1 MGVFLKV
8 EACCKVTTRGAV
20 SKLFMLEGVMFL
32 RCWCFVGRVWYLQSR
47 RWYEWWKAKEGLD
60 DATLSRDKM
69 YDRRLFGVSLM
80 SMMINCCAGW
90 LGRNPTGFRLSYH
103 DLWWG
108 CKKDALSFWGVE
120 KSFIFFWYQS
130 SLIPKLSWFIN
141 HTFTKASIYIMAAAS
156 RTISWQSSVHPK
168 SWFANP
174 RRIFWNANT
183 KDSLQPYI
191 TSNATT
197 RIFGP

>member
-1 MGVFLKV
+1 MARGYSWIQIRHCRTLRRSISWVFFLKV

-32 RCWCFVGRVWYLQSR
+32 RCWCFVGRVWDLQSR

-60 DATLSRDKM
+60 DATLSREKM
-69 YDRRLFGVSLM
+69 YDRRLFVVSMM

-90 LGRNPTGFRLSYH
+90 LGRNPTDFRLSYH

-108 CKKDALSFWGVE
+108 CEKDALSFRVIE

-130 SLIPKLSWFIN
+130 SLIPKLSWFI
-141 HTFTKASIYIMAAAS
+141 
-156 RTISWQSSVHPK
+156 ISYFHKGINIHYRSC
-168 SWFANP
+168 F
-174 RRIFWNANT
+174 
-183 KDSLQPYI
+183 
-191 TSNATT
+191 SNYLVA
-197 RIFGP
+197 I